1 MTTTPTT
8 TLHAH
13 VARDHWARL
22 KSYFRSKVPEPDCYD
37 LVQQTLAELVKCD
50 LAAVRHMKPY
60 VMRVAHN
67 VLTAYIDGHKAKTV
81 AFDSDVHSVMSPQT
95 SFSARLDKRNRILN
109 ALRSLPLAQQEAVEL
124 RLCEGLE
131 LTEIAEIMERGL
143 ATVKRYIDAGTEQLR
158 TSLRG
163 IVPGDPASAVTDAY
177 RAS

>member
-1 MTTTPTT
+1 MTTTATT
-8 TLHAH
+8 TLHAR

-50 LAAVRHMKPY
+50 LAAVRNMKAY

-67 VLTAYIDGHKAKTV
+67 VLTAYIEEHKTKAV

-131 LTEIAEIMERGL
+131 LTEIAEVMDRGL
-143 ATVKRYIDAGTEQLR
+143 ATVKRYVAAGTEQLR

-163 IVPGDPASAVTDAY
+163 IVPGDPGSAVTDAY
-177 RAS
+177 RAG

>member
-1 MTTTPTT
+1 MTTNPTM
-8 TLHAH
+8 TLHAR
-13 VARDHWARL
+13 VVRDHWARL

-50 LAAVRHMKPY
+50 LAAVRNMKTY

-67 VLTAYIDGHKAKTV
+67 VLVAYIDEHKAKTV
-81 AFDSDVHSVMSPQT
+81 AFDSDVHSVMGPQT

-124 RLCEGLE
+124 RLCEDLE
-131 LTEIAEIMERGL
+131 LTEIAEMMERGL
-143 ATVKRYIDAGTEQLR
+143 ATVKRYIEAGTKQLR
-158 TSLRG
+158 TSLGG
-163 IVPGDPASAVTDAY
+163 IVPGDPGAAVSEAY

>member
-1 MTTTPTT
+1 MTTTSTN
-8 TLHAH
+8 TLHTQ

-37 LVQQTLAELVKCD
+37 LVQQTLTELVKCD
-50 LAAVRHMKPY
+50 LAAVRNMKAY

-67 VLTAYIDGHKAKTV
+67 VLVAYIDKHKAKTV
-81 AFDSDVHSVMSPQT
+81 AFDSDVHSVMGPQT

-109 ALRSLPLAQQEAVEL
+109 ALRSLPLAQQEAIEL
-124 RLCEGLE
+124 RLCEDLE
-131 LTEIAEIMERGL
+131 LTEIAEVMERGL
-143 ATVKRYIDAGTEQLR
+143 ATVKRYIEAGTTQLR

>member
-1 MTTTPTT
+1 MTTTPTA
-8 TLHAH
+8 TLHAR

-37 LVQQTLAELVKCD
+37 LVQQTLTELMKCD

-67 VLTAYIDGHKAKTV
+67 VLTKYIDDKKAKTV
-81 AFDSDVHSVMSPQT
+81 AFDSDVHSVTSPQT

-131 LTEIAEIMERGL
+131 LTEIAEVMGRSL
-143 ATVKRYIDAGTEQLR
+143 ATVKRFVAAGTEQLR

-163 IVPGDPASAVTDAY
+163 VVPGDPATAVTDAY
-177 RAS
+177 RAG